1 MIVGRDPESLSRFSF
16 IDRKENIKERKDFL
30 PKYWSGEKQ
39 SRIDLSRRQSRTLD
53 EGELI

>member
-30 PKYWSGEKQ
+30 RNTGLERSKA
-39 SRIDLSRRQSRTLD
+39 
-53 EGELI
+53 ELT